1 MKPFEEKFT
10 AWVDGQLTGAE
21 LAAFE
26 RELAASH
33 PDAAAEKAD
42 AERLRSLLRTH
53 PTAPPLSNPDFFNL
67 QLLQRIEADLPR
79 KPARAE
85 RPAFLWPLSRLAW
98 AGAFCLLVAFGLFN
112 ATIPTG
118 AGAGEKSP
126 YFAQVIESWPGAD
139 TISATTVYNS
149 RDNVTVL
156 WLEGLDYLPGSPQLQ

>member
-10 AWVDGQLTGAE
+10 AWVDGQLTGTE

-33 PDAAAEKAD
+33 PDAVAEKAD

-53 PTAPPLSNPDFFNL
+53 PTAPPLGNPDFFNL

-98 AGAFCLLVAFGLFN
+98 AGAFCLLVAFGLFK

-118 AGAGEKSP
+118 ADAGEKSP

-139 TISATTVYNS
+139 NISATTVYNPK
-149 RDNVTVL
+149 DNVTVL
-156 WLEGLDYLPGSPQLQ
+156 WLEGLDYMPGSQQLQ